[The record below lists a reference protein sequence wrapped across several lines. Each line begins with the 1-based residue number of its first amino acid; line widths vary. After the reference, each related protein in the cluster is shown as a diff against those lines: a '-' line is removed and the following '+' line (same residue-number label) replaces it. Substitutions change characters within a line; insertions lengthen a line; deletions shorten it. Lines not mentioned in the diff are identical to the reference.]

1 MTIRKLLL
9 AASFI
14 STAALAGAIA
24 TTAQAGSAAV
34 YVGYADGLRGG
45 VDFPNP
51 YGLGG
56 TFTAGANTYTVTN
69 VFGNVND
76 GGLDTG
82 AIMILNT
89 GGSNF
94 VINHLDVSNVGQAAA
109 DFQIWTG
116 MLGAGVTLTPGS
128 AAIFTSTFNY
138 DFDTSDFSGAALQA
152 GFDPSFNNCSVG
164 PISLTAACTGTAAIV
179 TFTLDGIGAAFN
191 DTGHVLDT
199 GGYDSAGYNHIH
211 TGGNGV
217 PVFNTNEALGWRPI
231 GTTGIN
237 NPSGTPEPAT
247 WAMMLLGFGGLGA
260 VLRRRRTAALA

>member
-9 AASFI
+9 AATFMS
-14 STAALAGAIA
+14 AATIGATLAS
-24 TTAQAGSAAV
+24 TAQAGSAAV

-45 VDFPNP
+45 VDFPDP

-56 TFTAGANTYTVTN
+56 TFTVGANTYTVTS

-82 AIMILNT
+82 AVMLLNT
-89 GGSNF
+89 GATNF
-94 VINHLDVSNVGQAAA
+94 TINDLDVSNVGSAAGN
-109 DFQIWTG
+109 FHIWSG

-128 AAIFTSTFNY
+128 AAIFTSTVNY
-138 DFDTSDFSGAALQA
+138 DFDSSDFSSAALQA
-152 GFDPSFNNCSVG
+152 GFDPSFNNCSTG
-164 PISLTAACTGTAAIV
+164 AISLTLACTSSAPIV
-179 TFTLDGIGAAFN
+179 TFTLDGVGSAFN

-199 GGYDSAGYNHIH
+199 GGYDSAGFNHIH
-211 TGGNGV
+211 TGSQG
-217 PVFNTNEALGWRPI
+217 PVFNTNEALNWRAI

-247 WAMMLLGFGGLGA
+247 WGLMLLGFGGLGA
-260 VLRRRRTAALA
+260 VLRRRRVAVAA